1 MFIVPHVNLPAI
13 FVGAAIEHV
22 AAALIYGPLLG
33 NKWTKAMNED
43 KHTDKWFPRNVE
55 TMKYRFI
62 GAFILSILQ
71 CYFTGLLLNLT
82 NVQTNTQAFQL
93 GMILFLG
100 WVIPD
105 LGTQHIWES
114 WPSTLGYIKALRM
127 FINTVSVSIAMFNW
141 GT

>member
-55 TMKYRFI
+55 TMKSVHRRVHFI
-62 GAFILSILQ
+62 NIAS
-71 CYFTGLLLNLT
+71 LLLNLT

-141 GT
+141 GTR